1 MAASESTTVQFY
13 EINVNGENMV
23 IKTGANW
30 LGYYAYLYDQSLEQ
44 VGQFTIEGKPGY
56 TMDMG
61 ISIDDEYKGKG
72 LSRCLI
78 NALCNYAKSTMVDGT
93 RLIPKQHL
101 YIDTDASW
109 EENTQGKLVSFWDKM
124 GMEENPLY
132 EVKRPTMV
140 ARRSEGAG
148 YEKVITF
155 GKLEQFGKGCK
166 IPLTEVGEEKYPSLK
181 GGKKK
186 KTKKLRKSKSKSNTK
201 KKSKSKKSKRSKSK
215 RSKSKKSKRRM

>member
-1 MAASESTTVQFY
+1 MAASESTTGQLY
-13 EINVNGENMV
+13 EINVNGENMI

-30 LGYYAYLYDQSLEQ
+30 LGYYAYLYDPSLEQ

-61 ISIDDEYKGKG
+61 ISIDDRYKGKG

-78 NALCNYAKSTMVDGT
+78 NALCEYAKSTMVDGT

-109 EENTQGKLVSFWDKM
+109 EENTKGDLVSFWDKM
-124 GMEENPLY
+124 GMLENPLY

-186 KTKKLRKSKSKSNTK
+186 KTKKTKKSKSNKSNKSNKSKSK
-201 KKSKSKKSKRSKSK
+201 KSK

>member
-1 MAASESTTVQFY
+1 MAASESTKVQFY
-13 EINVNGENMV
+13 DINVNGENMV

-30 LGYYAYLYDQSLEQ
+30 LGYYAYLYDPSLEQ

-78 NALCNYAKSTMVDGT
+78 NALCEYAKSTMVDGT

-109 EENTQGKLVSFWDKM
+109 EENTKGDLVSFWDKM
-124 GMEENPLY
+124 GMVENPLY

-155 GKLEQFGKGCK
+155 GKLEEFGKGCR
-166 IPLTEVGEEKYPSLK
+166 IPLTKVAEEKYPSLK
-181 GGKKK
+181 GGKKR
-186 KTKKLRKSKSKSNTK
+186 RKST
-201 KKSKSKKSKRSKSK
+201 KKSKSKKSKKSKSKRSKSK
-215 RSKSKKSKRRM
+215 RSKRRM